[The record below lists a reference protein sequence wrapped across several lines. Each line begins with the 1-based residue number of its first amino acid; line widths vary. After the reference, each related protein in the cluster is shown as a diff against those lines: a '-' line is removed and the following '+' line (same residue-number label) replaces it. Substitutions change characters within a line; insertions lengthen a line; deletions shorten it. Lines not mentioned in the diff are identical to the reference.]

1 MAQSVNSTNTPLPIR
16 RLVDGSSRVSSLEPS
31 HAAVGNTTSIT
42 THSVGNTH
50 HVMNDHQGTLSDANP
65 RSSAQAIAAT
75 VNAAPS
81 TGRARIRP

>member
-1 MAQSVNSTNTPLPIR
+1 
-16 RLVDGSSRVSSLEPS
+16 
-31 HAAVGNTTSIT
+31 
-42 THSVGNTH
+42 
-50 HVMNDHQGTLSDANP
+50 MNDHQGTLSDANP